1 MTIWMKRYLSILTAL
16 AVLTATAMPTIGWAA
31 AKEKPVKQSV
41 LDQTSRQYAVSVDF
55 LQGELNKGYRLSEVR
70 DALEAGKKGGKK
82 YEAAIKEKAVRPV
95 NRPDLIK
102 PDVHD
107 KSKTTE
113 KQQKAAVDRFNAFTA
128 LSETDPTTDPSTAL
142 PEPNNMV
149 DQAPYT
155 VGAAYESVS
164 TLTGSSFVRVTD
176 LTLPGRNGLDFAL
189 TRSYDSNS
197 SQLFEID
204 YTKTPQ
210 VRRDNIDH
218 KRFNLGLGWKWEIP
232 YVDVDSGYHF
242 VHLPGG
248 GTGTYQAVMP
258 TDFPF
263 YGYSWKDY
271 EYSSSSSTTNS
282 KLTSLVDGR
291 EYTFYQGELT
301 KVTDTFGNYI
311 DFSYTTDAAGNK
323 WLSKIE
329 NNIGNSINIAYT
341 DAEVMITSGEKTI
354 RYVKGKLDLPDYPQ
368 QPVLKQ
374 VIDPAGRAVDY
385 SYEARRAFSRYKNIP
400 EKSDQNPYAL
410 LSSVRYPT
418 GAYSHFVYPN
428 PELYPEV
435 DTQAV
440 AENATELND
449 VFPVK
454 EAYNEVV
461 LSDGSKETYNHRT
474 FTVDFVNYKTEIND
488 DLGRKTIYQYVK
500 RKSDTRGTFIQLTA
514 KKTELEDRV
523 VDESFT
529 YSLTS
534 DRPGTITR
542 SVTMK
547 ADSSQTASTTQ
558 QTMYSEYGV
567 PYKQIDALGNVS
579 VFSYEQS
586 SPLLKESVTY
596 LKGSPDSTSGIQS
609 KTTVLTRDPSNL
621 YKITSMTV
629 KDEAGKTLRSASYG
643 YDAFGNVNLAT
654 VMNTGGQQH
663 QTITEYSDLYKNT
676 FPSRVSSQLTDV
688 DGQTS
693 TVSQEFAYD
702 VSTGQATTH
711 TDARGNV
718 TTYSYDI
725 LGRFKTAV
733 YPDASTVSI
742 DYDDLNNQVT
752 QTVRDES
759 KDLVVKKATNKFN
772 PLGWKLE
779 TGIYDENGTYQAKGK
794 FGYDAYGRATEQEDA
809 LGNVTLTEYDAMD
822 RAHKVTYSD
831 GTATLQSYDDINLT
845 QTVTDAD
852 GYSTRETMDKLG
864 RTVKSE
870 MITATGPVLL
880 GTVTYDQVG
889 NALTKT
895 DAKGNVTKFQY
906 NALSELT
913 AVTDALGKTT
923 SYTYDMRGNM
933 TGITFPDNNTI
944 QKQYNELGQLVKHT
958 NEKGQVKKYYYD
970 ENSNLSKQID
980 YKGQMQTFAY
990 DARNQLIEKASGSD
1004 TVSYA
1009 YDAAGRRTNRVDSIG
1024 TTEYAYTA
1032 LDQLD
1037 TVVFPDGKTVSYG
1050 YDANGNRNRL
1060 TDPFGRDIFYKNDS
1074 RNRMESVSLGE
1085 PTETPE
1091 VSYAFTLGGRLDRE
1105 TLRNGVVTQ
1114 YGYDPRSR
1122 VESLVQTNAGG
1133 TALNTFGYGYD
1144 QNDNITSTTQNAQ
1157 ANQFTYD
1164 ALNRIKTSS
1173 LNMEEY
1179 GYDDRNNRA
1188 TLQSEKDLLETGAEY
1203 EYDQWNRLVSATTLD
1218 GKTVAYKYTGDG
1230 LLYERAENGTVTRF
1244 YYDGQALLAEA
1255 DVTNGEPVLKT
1266 RYVGGSDLAM
1276 QEDANGTKAYYLQNA
1291 HGDIVSL
1298 LDSASNVL
1306 NRYEYD
1312 IWGQPMVADEQVNNS
1327 LLFAGEFWDHTLSLQ
1342 YLRARWYDP
1351 SQGRFLN
1358 EDTFEGKYDSPFTQ
1372 NLYAYVLHN
1381 PLKYQDPTGHF
1392 CQSRSNG
1399 EIDGMWAHWGDCSN
1413 SGSLYTSDSS
1423 HNASELRMNGYL
1435 PKARIILVTGINS
1448 SADRMNPLGDLLN
1461 DAQIGAYRPVNLFSG
1476 GLLDGALQVHYTA
1489 IREDNIKTGLLAGVL
1504 NDEYGKWHDD
1514 VEIIII
1520 AHSGGG
1526 VQAVNATNQVNGKRP
1541 GTVDRVI
1548 TIGGAERQS
1557 PRGAKYHTI
1566 SADPDIVRLG
1576 AKSDKILSFGLGSID
1591 NHSAYFDPAYVYQ
1604 TYQAVR
1610 GFIP

>member
-1 MTIWMKRYLSILTAL
+1 MKKSRVL
-16 AVLTATAMPTIGWAA
+16 AVVTAFAVLLSSGTSSVYAGPDQMNKGTPLQKVG
-31 AKEKPVKQSV
+31 KEFSV
-41 LDQTSRQYAVSVDF
+41 SEEFIQT
-55 LQGELNKGYRLSEVR
+55 ELNKGYRLEEVR
-70 DALEAGKKGGKK
+70 TALEKSKKSGTP
-82 YEAAIKEKAVRPV
+82 YEVAIREAAPRPV
-95 NRPDLIK
+95 AQ
-102 PDVHD
+102 
-107 KSKTTE
+107 KSKDDVPKKNKTSEKEIKAADERFAKAASTLTVTPETTTE
-113 KQQKAAVDRFNAFTA
+113 LVPEVEVNTLLDQSPYVVSAAAEA
-128 LSETDPTTDPSTAL
+128 
-142 PEPNNMV
+142 
-149 DQAPYT
+149 
-155 VGAAYESVS
+155 VS
-164 TLTGSSFVRVTD
+164 TLTGSVFVHNAD
-176 LTLPGRNGLDFAL
+176 MTLPGRNGLDFTL
-189 TRSYDSNS
+189 TRSYDSGSAQVKEVNYS
-197 SQLFEID
+197 STKFELKPNYD
-204 YTKTPQ
+204 LSL
-210 VRRDNIDH
+210 
-218 KRFNLGLGWKWEIP
+218 FNLGVGWRWGIP
-232 YVDVDSGYHF
+232 SVEKLESGRKII
-242 VHLPGG
+242 HLPGG
-248 GTGTYQAVMP
+248 SAHLYGEREGY
-258 TDFPF
+258 PF
-263 YGYSWKDY
+263 VFSYPWKDY
-271 EYSSSSSTTNS
+271 QFREVRDTSGERVDWLYSTKESRKYLFDSNTG
-282 KLTSLVDGR
+282 KLIRIED
-291 EYTFYQGELT
+291 
-301 KVTDTFGNYI
+301 KFGNWI
-311 DFSYTTDAAGNK
+311 QFSYVTVDSNSL
-323 WLSKIE
+323 LSKIE
-329 NNIGNSINIAYT
+329 NSIGNSMTIVYSNEGVTINSGDKTVRY
-341 DAEVMITSGEKTI
+341 ITGT
-354 RYVKGKLDLPDYPQ
+354 LDLPDYPQ
-368 QPVLKQ
+368 QKVLKE
-374 VIDPAGRAVDY
+374 VVDAEGRSVKY
-385 SYEARRAFSRYKNIP
+385 IYEARQAFHKKTLTSVAP
-400 EKSDQNPYAL
+400 LQNPYAL
-410 LSSVRYPT
+410 LTSIEYPT
-418 GAYSHFVYPN
+418 RAVSAYKFSETAMIRSSYS
-428 PELYPEV
+428 
-435 DTQAV
+435 
-440 AENATELND
+440 NAQQDE
-449 VFPVK
+449 VFPAQEASSTVAYDNGEVK
-454 EAYNEVV
+454 SYNRKIFNYD
-461 LSDGSKETYNHRT
+461 LSKNKT
-474 FTVDFVNYKTEIND
+474 TVTD
-488 DLGRKTIYQYVK
+488 DLGTTTEYQYNTKVYYLTLGDETIK
-500 RKSDTRGTFIQLTA
+500 KQPIFQLST
-514 KKTELEDRV
+514 KKVIDGEISTTE
-523 VDESFT
+523 T
-529 YSLTS
+529 YSYSTNTDRPATTTRTVAKTS
-534 DRPGTITR
+534 DITQ
-542 SVTMK
+542 SNT
-547 ADSSQTASTTQ
+547 STTN
-558 QTMYSEYGV
+558 TLYDVYGF
-567 PYKQIDALGNVS
+567 PTKHTDAMGNVS
-579 VFSYEQS
+579 ENKYD
-586 SPLLKESVTY
+586 PTNHLLIESVVY
-596 LKGSPDSTSGIQS
+596 SKGSPTQTSGAQFKRTSYTRNPTTFAVTSMVVTNEAGKKLREENYQHDTYGNITS
-609 KTTVLTRDPSNL
+609 TTVLHDS
-621 YKITSMTV
+621 
-629 KDEAGKTLRSASYG
+629 AGKTAKAS
-643 YDAFGNVNLAT
+643 V
-654 VMNTGGQQH
+654 
-663 QTITEYSDLYKNT
+663 EYPAKYQYA
-676 FPSRVSSQLTDV
+676 FPSGTSVQVTDT
-688 DGQTS
+688 DGNTTTS
-693 TVSQEFAYD
+693 TQQYD
-702 VSTGQATTH
+702 FDVKTGQLLKKL
-711 TDARGNV
+711 DGRGNATAYEYDSLDRLKKV
-718 TTYSYDI
+718 TYADATAASLSYD
-725 LGRFKTAV
+725 
-733 YPDASTVSI
+733 DEQ
-742 DYDDLNNQVT
+742 NQVT
-752 QTVRDES
+752 QTVFDETGNI
-759 KDLVVKKATNKFN
+759 VKKQSSKFN
-772 PLGWKLE
+772 PLGWKIE
-779 TGIYDENGTYQAKGK
+779 SGIYDDQGTYRSKGK
-794 FGYDAYGRATEQEDA
+794 IAYDAYGRVIEAEDA
-809 LGNVTLTEYDAMD
+809 LGNVTKTLYD
-822 RAHKVTYSD
+822 RQNRQKTVTYAD
-831 GTATLQSYDDINLT
+831 GTATQYSYDDINLT
-845 QTVTDAD
+845 QAVTDAD

-1074 RNRMESVSLGE
+1074 RNRMESVSLGQ

-1230 LLYERAENGTVTRF
+1230 LLYERSENGTVTRY

-1413 SGSLYTSDSS
+1413 SGSLYTSDSA

-1448 SADRMNPLGDLLN
+1448 SADRMNPLGNLLN

-1476 GLLDGALQVHYTA
+1476 GLWDGALQVHYTA
-1489 IREDNIKTGLLAGVL
+1489 IREDNIKTGLLAEVL

-1526 VQAVNATNQVNGKRP
+1526 VQAVNATNKVNGKRP

-1548 TIGGAERQS
+1548 TIGGAERQA

-1591 NHSAYFDPAYVYQ
+1591 NHSAYFDPGYVYQ

>member
-1 MTIWMKRYLSILTAL
+1 MKRSML
-16 AVLTATAMPTIGWAA
+16 
-31 AKEKPVKQSV
+31 E
-41 LDQTSRQYAVSVDF
+41 QTSQQYAVSVGF
-55 LQGELNKGYRLSEVR
+55 LQAELNKGYRLSEVR
-70 DALEAGKKGGKK
+70 DALEGGKKGGKK
-82 YEAAIKEKAVRPV
+82 YEDAVKEKAVRPI
-95 NRPDLIK
+95 NRPDLLK

-113 KQQKAAVDRFNAFTA
+113 KQEKVALDRFT
-128 LSETDPTTDPSTAL
+128 LLTETDPTTDPSTVL
-142 PEPNNMV
+142 PEPSNML

-155 VGAAYESVS
+155 VGAASDSVS
-164 TLTGSSFVRVTD
+164 TLGGSAFVRVTD
-176 LTLPGRNGLDFAL
+176 MRLPGRNGLDFEL
-189 TRSYDSNS
+189 TRSYS
-197 SQLFEID
+197 SSSAQPFDFD
-204 YTKTPQ
+204 YSRNPYIQ
-210 VRRDNIDH
+210 RDNVDH
-218 KRFNLGLGWKWEIP
+218 KMFNLGLGWKWDIP
-232 YVDVDSGYHF
+232 YVDTIHGYRLF
-242 VHLPGG
+242 HLPNGG
-248 GTGTYQAVMP
+248 SGIASSPEV
-258 TDFPF
+258 TDYPF
-263 YGYSWKDY
+263 YGYPWKDY
-271 EYSSSSSTTNS
+271 KFMSSEPITLESYR
-282 KLTSLVDGR
+282 DGR
-291 EYTFYQGELT
+291 VYTFYQGRL
-301 KVTDTFGNYI
+301 KKITDKFGNFI
-311 DFSYTTDAAGNK
+311 DFHYTGTTENLL
-323 WLSKIE
+323 LSRIE
-329 NNIGNSINIAYT
+329 NNIGNAINIVYSDT
-341 DAEVMITSGEKTI
+341 DVTITSGEQTV
-354 RYVKGKLDLPDYPQ
+354 RYVKGNLDLPDYPQ
-368 QPVLKQ
+368 QPVLKE
-374 VIDPAGRAVDY
+374 VIDPEGNHVDY
-385 SYEARRAFSRYKNIP
+385 SYEARRAFS
-400 EKSDQNPYAL
+400 KSKFQTDRVDQNPYAL
-410 LSSVRYPT
+410 LTSVHYPT
-418 GAYSHFVYPN
+418 GAYSNFVYSN
-428 PELYPEV
+428 PELNPET
-435 DTQAV
+435 DEQAV
-440 AENATELND
+440 TVSDSELND

-454 EAYNEVV
+454 EAYNEV
-461 LSDGSKETYNHRT
+461 LYSDGSKKIYNHRK
-474 FTVDFVNYKTEIND
+474 FTVDVANYKTVITD
-488 DLGRKTIYQYVK
+488 DLGRSTTYQYGK
-500 RKSDTRGTFIQLTA
+500 YTANTRGSIFQLLS
-514 KKTELEDRV
+514 KKMELGTVNVE
-523 VDESFT
+523 ESYT
-529 YSLTS
+529 YQYFS
-534 DRPGTITR
+534 DRPKTSTR
-542 SVTMK
+542 KVIRTDDPTK
-547 ADSSQTASTTQ
+547 FETTVQ
-558 QTMYSEYGV
+558 ETLYSPYGV
-567 PYKQIDALGNVS
+567 PIRQVDALGS
-579 VFSYEQS
+579 VTQYTYDAGT
-586 SPLLKESVTY
+586 PLLIGSVSY
-596 LKGSPDSTSGIQS
+596 LKGSPESASGVQS
-609 KTTVLTRDPSNL
+609 KTTELTRDPTNR
-621 YKITSMTV
+621 YKVTSVTL
-629 KDEAGKTLRSASYG
+629 KDELGKTLQSVSYG
-643 YDAFGNVNLAT
+643 YDPYGNVNLT
-654 VMNTGGQQH
+654 KTINTDGREH
-663 QTITEYSDLYKNT
+663 QTFIEFTEAFQYA
-676 FPSRVSSQLTDV
+676 FPSRVSSQVTDA
-688 DGQTS
+688 DGGTS
-693 TVSQEFAYD
+693 TVSQEYLYD
-702 VSTGQATTH
+702 VKTGRVTSH
-711 TDARGNV
+711 KDARGNN
-718 TTYSYDI
+718 TSYGYDL
-725 LGRFKTAV
+725 LGRVTMV
-733 YPDASTVSI
+733 SYPDASTVAL

-759 KDLVVKKATNKFN
+759 HGLIVKKATNKFN

-794 FGYDAYGRATEQEDA
+794 FGYDAYGRETEREDA

-870 MITATGPVLL
+870 MITAAGPVLL

-990 DARNQLIEKASGSD
+990 DARNQLIEKASGGD

-1024 TTEYAYTA
+1024 TTEYAYTV

-1074 RNRMESVSLGE
+1074 RNRMESVSLGQ

-1266 RYVGGSDLAM
+1266 RYVGGTQMVM
-1276 QEDANGTKAYYLQNA
+1276 QEDVNGSKAYYLRNA
-1291 HGDIVSL
+1291 HHDIVSL
-1298 LDSASNVL
+1298 LDGSAKVL

-1312 IWGQPMVADEQVNNS
+1312 MWGQPTLLEEQVENS
-1327 LLFAGEFWDHTLSLQ
+1327 LLFAGQFWDKTVSLQ

-1351 SQGRFLN
+1351 NSGRFLN
-1358 EDTFEGKYDSPFTQ
+1358 EDSYEGALDNALSL
-1372 NLYAYVLHN
+1372 NLYTYVYNN
-1381 PLKYQDPTGHF
+1381 PLRYFDPTGHWVDSDYDLPEDI
-1392 CQSRSNG
+1392 QEYLMNLTIDYDDTLSSRQKGLIKKSADFARNHPYVMLG
-1399 EIDGMWAHWGDCSN
+1399 ILNADFDYSPT
-1413 SGSLYTSDSS
+1413 GSTKATAVKRVLKGIEGIFSDPFEEWL
-1423 HNASELRMNGYL
+1423 NKGPENTMVYL
-1435 PKARIILVTGINS
+1435 GIN
-1448 SADRMNPLGDLLN
+1448 
-1461 DAQIGAYRPVNLFSG
+1461 
-1476 GLLDGALQVHYTA
+1476 
-1489 IREDNIKTGLLAGVL
+1489 E
-1504 NDEYGKWHDD
+1504 DEYGNDYSSYVGITVNIDNRKYQHD
-1514 VEIIII
+1514 
-1520 AHSGGG
+1520 
-1526 VQAVNATNQVNGKRP
+1526 QNGKLFEYLLP
-1541 GTVDRVI
+1541 I
-1548 TIGGAERQS
+1548 
-1557 PRGAKYHTI
+1557 
-1566 SADPDIVRLG
+1566 
-1576 AKSDKILSFGLGSID
+1576 SDKLTRNQARAIEQVLILKYPGYSNQINSIS
-1591 NHSAYFDPAYVYQ
+1591 HESRYFDE
-1604 TYQAVR
+1604 AVDWGTKWIR
-1610 GFIP
+1610 EHGY